1 MRHSLSTFGRIAVL
15 VLVAAITSTGVL
27 AQSST
32 EEAALV
38 NGNTAFAFDL
48 YRQLAGEEG
57 SLFFSPYSIS
67 QALAMTYA
75 GARGETARQ
84 MAAVLHF
91 DLEPAALHP
100 SFGALAQS
108 LTDRPSAA
116 GSGDQPFRLN
126 IANSLWGDQQTIFL
140 PEFLALLQSDYGAG
154 LQAVDFRGQPEAARQ
169 QINDWI
175 AEQTEDK
182 IRDLVPEGAIN
193 PLTRLVLANAIYF
206 NANWLRPFYEGA
218 TSDAPFTLL
227 DGTVVNVPMMN
238 QQERFLY
245 GRGENYQAIT
255 LPYVGQGIE
264 MVLILPDEGMFEAV
278 EQGLTPEWFNGVLAG
293 LKSQEVLLAM
303 PKFSFEYTLELSEAL
318 MALGMPDA
326 FSDLAD
332 FSGMTAEEALYIS
345 KVLHKAFIELD
356 EAGTEAAAATV
367 VIMEAMMAPMPQEPV
382 ELRLDRPFL
391 FAIRD
396 SVTGSLL
403 FLGRVLDPLS

>member
-1 MRHSLSTFGRIAVL
+1 MRHFLSWFGRIAALLMV
-15 VLVAAITSTGVL
+15 VAITSTGAL

-32 EEAALV
+32 EETTLV

-75 GARGETARQ
+75 GARGETAKQ
-84 MAAVLHF
+84 MAAALHF
-91 DLEPAALHP
+91 DLEAAALHP
-100 SFGALAQS
+100 AFGGLAQS
-108 LTDRPSAA
+108 LTGRPPLA
-116 GSGDQPFRLN
+116 GFEDQPFRLN
-126 IANSLWGDQQTIFL
+126 VANSLWGDQQTTFL

-154 LQAVDFRGQPEAARQ
+154 LQAVDFRGKPEAARQ

-175 AEQTEDK
+175 AQQTEDK

-193 PLTRLVLANAIYF
+193 PATRLVLANAIYF

-218 TSDAPFTLL
+218 TADAPFTLL

-238 QQERFLY
+238 QQERFPY

-255 LPYVGQGIE
+255 LAYVGQGME
-264 MVLILPDEGMFEAV
+264 MVLILPDEGAFEAV
-278 EQGLTPEWFNGVLAG
+278 EQGLTAEWFNGVLAG
-293 LKSQEVLLAM
+293 LNSQEVLLAM
-303 PKFSFEYTLELSEAL
+303 PKFRFEYTLELSEAL

-326 FSDLAD
+326 FSDRAD
-332 FSGMTAEEALYIS
+332 FSGMTVEEALFIS
-345 KVLHKAFIELD
+345 KVLHKAFIDLD
-356 EAGTEAAAATV
+356 EAGTEAAAATA
-367 VIMEAMMAPMPQEPV
+367 VIMEAMAAPLPQEPV

-403 FLGRVLDPLS
+403 FVGRVLDPSS